1 MKTDIIRIFG
11 WVVPGIC
18 LAGAAGVLF
27 NRHQTL
33 SAELKALDNANQA
46 VQLAGSERAAIEIQ
60 PTARRYAAAEQ
71 NKMEETLFLT
81 DIRQRAAA
89 SGVAIVSWTSQTS
102 PADPNRAN
110 VRPGESL
117 PVEPAK
123 PGDEL
128 SDITQVISNLS
139 LSGSYRALRTFLG
152 GLAASDRLFTVG
164 NVNWSRT
171 DKATQLTVTLT
182 RYVQP
187 ASAAS
192 IAAADEKKTGPLV
205 KGIATPVPTAQTPTV
220 KKS

>member
-1 MKTDIIRIFG
+1 MKADILRIFG

-46 VQLAGSERAAIEIQ
+46 VQLAGAERAAIEVQ
-60 PTARRYAAAEQ
+60 PSSRRYAAAEQ

-89 SGVAIVSWTSQTS
+89 SGVTIVSWTSQAS
-102 PADPNRAN
+102 PADPKRASA
-110 VRPGESL
+110 RPGEVI

-128 SDITQVISNLS
+128 SDITQVVSNLA

-152 GLAASDRLFTVG
+152 GLASSDRLFTVG
-164 NVNWSRT
+164 NVNWTRT
-171 DKATQLTVTLT
+171 DKGTQLTVTLT

-187 ASAAS
+187 PNPNSVATE
-192 IAAADEKKTGPLV
+192 DGKKTGPV
-205 KGIATPVPTAQTPTV
+205 VTGITTPVPTDQTSIA
-220 KKS
+220 KK

>member
-1 MKTDIIRIFG
+1 MKADIIRIFG

-33 SAELKALDNANQA
+33 AAELQALDNANRA
-46 VQLAGSERAAIEIQ
+46 VQLAGSERAAIEIR

-89 SGVAIVSWTSQTS
+89 SGVSIVSWTSQTS
-102 PADPNRAN
+102 PADPKRAN
-110 VRPGESL
+110 ARPGENV
-117 PVEPAK
+117 PIEPAK

-128 SDITQVISNLS
+128 SDITQVISNLT
-139 LSGSYRALRTFLG
+139 LSGTYRALRTFLG
-152 GLAASDRLFTVG
+152 GLASSDRLFTVG
-164 NVNWSRT
+164 NVNWTRK
-171 DKATQLTVTLT
+171 DKGTELTVTLT

-187 ASAAS
+187 PNPNSVAT
-192 IAAADEKKTGPLV
+192 DNGNKTGPV
-205 KGIATPVPTAQTPTV
+205 VRGISTPVPTDQTSIA
-220 KKS
+220 KK